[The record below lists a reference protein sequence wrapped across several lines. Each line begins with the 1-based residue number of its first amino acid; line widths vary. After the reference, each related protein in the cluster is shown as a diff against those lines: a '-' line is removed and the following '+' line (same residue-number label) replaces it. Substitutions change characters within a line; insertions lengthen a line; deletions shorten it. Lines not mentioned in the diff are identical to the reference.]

1 MHTSALA
8 ELDVRSASILGI
20 AWVNWFS
27 DRLDSCS
34 GLLIKPIKQKENI
47 ACNHASYSIGKD
59 NTMNNEGKDTLIIN
73 GQAVRFK
80 MVRNAD
86 GSTSLKRVKPKE
98 GISQMNLTQNQR
110 KAMTALIKS
119 CLENMGGE
127 TLEDLKDDPFTWVE
141 ASDLVNAGW
150 DQKAAEGTF
159 GSLVA
164 IDLIYEEGL
173 NEYSL
178 TSDWDLLA
186 EFHA

>member
-98 GISQMNLTQNQR
+98 GNNLMNNATYTIAARKDTSTHAFTPIGLPKMTLAQARDVLESKQTQGDGFNYVIVN
-110 KAMTALIKS
+110 TA
-119 CLENMGGE
+119 
-127 TLEDLKDDPFTWVE
+127 
-141 ASDLVNAGW
+141 A
-150 DQKAAEGTF
+150 
-159 GSLVA
+159 
-164 IDLIYEEGL
+164 
-173 NEYSL
+173 
-178 TSDWDLLA
+178 
-186 EFHA
+186 